1 MKFSG
6 LKIKKSHWH
15 IHAFFQL
22 LSVEPISGFNICVM
36 LVDTGAKNKLNPMF
50 LSRNG
55 KLFFC

>member
-15 IHAFFQL
+15 IHALFQL

-36 LVDTGAKNKLNPMF
+36 LVDTGEKNKLNPMF
-50 LSRNG
+50 
-55 KLFFC
+55 F